1 MLQTK
6 LSLNLSLV
14 EFLNDHRSYGF
25 KDKST
30 MVRTALLRFKDELEL
45 ESLARSADL
54 YAELYE
60 QDGDSRELT
69 ENALQEWPE

>member
-6 LSLNLSLV
+6 LSLNPSLV